1 MTWLGFVDADVAPG
15 PSSLYRTTELYLYK
29 VWKSGNIILY
39 DFHRGRPIIS
49 KKKSLFFPDKV
60 HVGSGGVGVGVG
72 LELVS
77 EVVFGVFFE
86 ISLLVVPEPHTG
98 HTNFPDFYIFS

>member
-49 KKKSLFFPDKV
+49 KKKACFFQTKFMWV
-60 HVGSGGVGVGVG
+60 AAGSG
-72 LELVS
+72 LVL
-77 EVVFGVFFE
+77 G
-86 ISLLVVPEPHTG
+86 
-98 HTNFPDFYIFS
+98 